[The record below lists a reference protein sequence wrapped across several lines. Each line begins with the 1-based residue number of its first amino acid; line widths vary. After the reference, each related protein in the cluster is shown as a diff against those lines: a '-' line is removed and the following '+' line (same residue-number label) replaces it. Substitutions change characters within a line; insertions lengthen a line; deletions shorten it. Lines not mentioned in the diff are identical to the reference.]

1 MIRNKNS
8 FGHFSYD
15 SRQCCDKPTD
25 RTLGILKPLLHKIK
39 KCNNN
44 NFLSSLALLR
54 NTVYKSKHQGCIERQ
69 QLPDG
74 AQRCY

>member
-25 RTLGILKPLLHKIK
+25 RACGILKKFLHEIK
-39 KCNNN
+39 KCKKLI
-44 NFLSSLALLR
+44 FGVLL
-54 NTVYKSKHQGCIERQ
+54 HF
-69 QLPDG
+69 
-74 AQRCY
+74 